1 MSSCS
6 DDEYWDDLLRRCCK
20 CQHGGRNCHKV
31 WKCNNSPGFY
41 WDKLLRKCIKCVD
54 VCGQHPQQC
63 SDVCSEIASSSQD
76 TPASLKYC
84 LPDEDHYNILIF
96 VFLAASL
103 FVVICLFL
111 ILLVYTVKRRNVFRW
126 DTAASSHKMGPRS
139 EDRANSFSSDKL
151 LQRGVEKD
159 DQNQSIA
166 SDPSSEPS
174 ETCSYCFS
182 EQRIGGKER
191 KLSSNLG
198 MAHPCMQIAPATDTR
213 ALLSAS
219 VPQNKPF
226 QIICSPSQ
234 PSTKEVESFLEKSH
248 LKY

>member
-1 MSSCS
+1 MSRCS

-20 CQHGGRNCHKV
+20 CQHCGRNCHKI

-63 SDVCSEIASSSQD
+63 SDVCNEITSSSQD

-84 LPDEDHYNILIF
+84 LPNEDSYNILIF

-111 ILLVYTVKRRNVFRW
+111 ILLVYTVKRRNIFKC
-126 DTAASSHKMGPRS
+126 DTAASSHKMGPPS
-139 EDRANSFSSDKL
+139 EDRASSFSSDKL

-159 DQNQSIA
+159 DQNQSIS

-182 EQRIGGKER
+182 EQRISGKER
-191 KLSSNLG
+191 KLSSNLA
-198 MAHPCMQIAPATDTR
+198 MSHPCMQIAPVTDTR

-234 PSTKEVESFLEKSH
+234 PSTKEIESFLEKSH